1 MIGQSVPQKKLF
13 DIRAS
18 FIVIAIFLLVVLLGI
33 RGSTQWITPSTG
45 GFPYRE
51 FILKYT
57 SIPTIGALANFDGV
71 QYLIIAD
78 HDAYYQYQQAY
89 FPLFPLLIK
98 VVGTIIGGKLLYGGL
113 VISVFSLFWG
123 LILLRKLL
131 NSLPGKNK
139 FVWSSV
145 VYLLLLPGSFFFVS
159 VYTESLFLTLF
170 CGALL
175 LLNRKQ
181 YVLAAI
187 TACLLGMTRLVGVFV
202 VIPIVVYFAFPY
214 LSEKRAWLK
223 RFIQGLKPVHLLVIF
238 SPVLG
243 LLIYMTYLYITVGDP
258 LAFIHAQKAFNNNR
272 STSIVLLPQVI
283 YRYFKILTT
292 AQLDVAYIVA
302 SVEIGVFI
310 AYIAL
315 LARQFYRYVVLKK
328 DAHWLTWGI
337 LLFSITNLL
346 LPTLT
351 GTLSSIPRYGLLS
364 LAVLIEINQGSRK
377 MKYLL
382 GIVFSVINLLM
393 LILFAQGYFVS

>member
-1 MIGQSVPQKKLF
+1 MPQKTFL
-13 DIRAS
+13 DIRTS
-18 FIVIAIFLLVVLLGI
+18 LVVVVLFLSIVLLGI
-33 RGSTQWITPSTG
+33 WGSLQFISPSTS

-51 FILKYT
+51 FILRYT
-57 SIPTIGALANFDGV
+57 SVPTIGALANFDGV
-71 QYLIIAD
+71 QYLVIAD

-98 VVGTIIGGKLLYGGL
+98 VVGTVIGGKLLYGGL
-113 VISVFSLFWG
+113 VVSIFGLFCG

-131 NSLPGKNK
+131 SLLPEKNRS
-139 FVWSSV
+139 VWSST

-159 VYTESLFLTLF
+159 VYTESLFLALF
-170 CGALL
+170 CGTLL

-181 YVLAAI
+181 YVLAAV

-202 VIPIVVYFAFPY
+202 VIPIVVYFTFPY
-214 LSEKRAWLK
+214 LGEKRMGIN
-223 RFIQGLKPVHLLVIF
+223 RFIQSLKPVHLLVIL
-238 SPVLG
+238 SPLVG
-243 LLIYMTYLYITVGDP
+243 LLIYMAYLHITVGDP

-272 STSIVLLPQVI
+272 STSIVLLPQVL

-292 AQLDVAYIVA
+292 ARLDIAYVVA

-310 AYIAL
+310 TYIAL
-315 LARQFYRYVVLKK
+315 LVRQFYRYFVLKR
-328 DAHWLTWGI
+328 DAHWLSWGI

-364 LAVLIEINQGSRK
+364 LAVLIEINQSSRVVK
-377 MKYLL
+377 LL
-382 GIVFSVINLLM
+382 LSVVFSVINLLM
-393 LILFAQGYFVS
+393 LVLFAQGYFVS